1 MLEQRIQQHFFDSA
15 DLQYQS
21 AESLAR
27 PIADAAQALI
37 GCITAGGKLL
47 VCGMGGAAALA
58 QHFCAALV
66 GRHERDR
73 PGLAALA
80 LSADSAVLTA
90 LAARHGLE
98 QVFAKQV
105 LALGQPGDVLML
117 IDTPGQEGA
126 LLASI
131 SAAHARDMNVVVLG
145 GRSATALREALRE
158 TDVLI
163 VVPHERAMRVVEV
176 QLLILHC
183 LCDAVDL
190 QLLGEQE
197 TQ

>member
-1 MLEQRIQQHFFDSA
+1 MLEQRIQQQFFDSA
-15 DLQYQS
+15 DLQYQT

-47 VCGMGGAAALA
+47 VGGLGGGAALA
-58 QHFCAALV
+58 QYFCAAFV
-66 GRHERDR
+66 DRFERDR

-80 LSADSAVLTA
+80 LAADGVLLGSLATRDAVD
-90 LAARHGLE
+90 

-105 LALGQPGDVLML
+105 QALGQSGDVLVL
-117 IDTPGQEGA
+117 VDATGQGGA
-126 LLASI
+126 LEAGI
-131 SAAHARDMNVVVLG
+131 EAAHARDMSVLLLG
-145 GRSATALREALRE
+145 GRGASALRDRLGE
-158 TDVLI
+158 TDVL
-163 VVPHERAMRVVEV
+163 VAVPHDRPARVIEM
-176 QLLILHC
+176 QLLVLHC